1 MKYLMDTHAIIWH
14 FEGSLKFTPT
24 VNKIIDNSKIFI
36 SAVSLWEITIKL
48 NLRKLSVSFTI
59 SELLN
64 DIKKRDLTILQIENA
79 YLTGL
84 SELPFIHKDPFDRLL
99 IATAL
104 AEDLSIITI
113 DENIQKY
120 DVPWVW

>member
-48 NLRKLSVSFTI
+48 TLKKLSVSFTI

-64 DIKKRDLTILQIENA
+64 DIKRRDLTILQIENT
-79 YLTGL
+79 YVTV
-84 SELPFIHKDPFDRLL
+84 SKF
-99 IATAL
+99 
-104 AEDLSIITI
+104 
-113 DENIQKY
+113 
-120 DVPWVW
+120 